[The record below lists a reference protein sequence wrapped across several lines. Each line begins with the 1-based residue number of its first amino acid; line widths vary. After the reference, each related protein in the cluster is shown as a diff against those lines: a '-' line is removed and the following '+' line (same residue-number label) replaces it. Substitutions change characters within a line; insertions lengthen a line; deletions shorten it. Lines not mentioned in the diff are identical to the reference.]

1 MKMMPLDPEAIL
13 RCLDRHGVK
22 YVLIG
27 GLAAVVYGAPLVTQD
42 IDITPALDAENKR
55 RLAQALTELGARLRI
70 EGVDPIELPAI
81 PVAPHA
87 FDQGT
92 TWAWRTDRG
101 DLDINMLPDGTGGY
115 SELEPR
121 SSSTSAFGVRIAVA
135 SLDDIIRSK
144 EAAGRQKDALA
155 LPILYELRDRLEGH

>member
-1 MKMMPLDPEAIL
+1 MVPFDPEAII

-42 IDITPALDAENKR
+42 IDIAPALDAENKQH
-55 RLAQALTELGARLRI
+55 LADALNELGARLRI
-70 EGVDPIELPAI
+70 EGIDPLELQAI
-81 PVAPHA
+81 PVAPHT
-87 FDQGT
+87 FDHGT
-92 TWAWRTDRG
+92 AWAWRTEMG
-101 DLDINMLPDGTGGY
+101 DLDVNLLPDGTGGF

-144 EAAGRQKDALA
+144 ETAGRQKDALA
-155 LPILYELRDRLEGH
+155 LPILYELRERLEGH